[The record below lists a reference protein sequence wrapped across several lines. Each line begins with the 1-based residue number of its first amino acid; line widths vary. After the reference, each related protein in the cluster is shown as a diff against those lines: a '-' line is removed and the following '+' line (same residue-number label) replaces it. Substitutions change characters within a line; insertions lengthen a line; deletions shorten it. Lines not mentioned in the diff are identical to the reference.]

1 MELLDRYLQ
10 AVKKHL
16 PLARQDDIIAELRAN
31 LESQLEDK
39 EAEAGRPLTH
49 KEAEEWLKQIG
60 PPLIVAARYQPQRYL
75 IGPGIFPIYWYV
87 LKIVFLWWLVIYAF
101 VSALEIAAV
110 TPPSGTTI
118 LTALLRAPGLLLTT
132 FAWVTLVFVA
142 IEYFVRTNPEKC
154 PAFASFAPSWSPA
167 NLPPLEKESAGGRGK
182 SFAQAVAEAV
192 FGFLVLV
199 WLLLIP
205 SNPYL
210 LMGPGAAY
218 LKSLPYQLAP
228 VWTTFYWWIIALNV
242 VQLTWQCIDLARG
255 RWRGA
260 GLAKHLVVKGFG
272 LIPLGVL
279 LFEPGHVYLTLKN
292 PASALP
298 GNVPALQ
305 SMNHGIHQAFSIIA
319 AIVVIQF
326 LWDVGRASVR
336 AYRARKAS

>member
-1 MELLDRYLQ
+1 
-10 AVKKHL
+10 
-16 PLARQDDIIAELRAN
+16 
-31 LESQLEDK
+31 
-39 EAEAGRPLTH
+39 
-49 KEAEEWLKQIG
+49 
-60 PPLIVAARYQPQRYL
+60 
-75 IGPGIFPIYWYV
+75 V
-87 LKIVFLWWLVIYAF
+87 LKIVFLWWVVIYAL

-132 FAWVTLVFVA
+132 FAWVTLAFVA
-142 IEYFVRTNPEKC
+142 IEYFVSRNPEKC

-167 NLPPLEKESAGGRGK
+167 SLPPLEKDAAGARGK

-205 SNPYL
+205 HSPYL

-218 LKSLPYQLAP
+218 LKALPYQLAP

-255 RWRGA
+255 AWRKP

-272 LIPLGVL
+272 LIPLGIL
-279 LFEPGHVYLTLKN
+279 LFEPGQVYVTAKN
-292 PASALP
+292 PVAALP
-298 GNVPALQ
+298 ANLPALHTL
-305 SMNHGIHQAFSIIA
+305 NHGIYQAFA
-319 AIVVIQF
+319 LVAVIVVFQF
-326 LWDVGRASVR
+326 LWEGGRASVR
-336 AYRARKAS
+336 AYRVRKAA